1 MEIGDTGESRD
12 PWDTGVSWGHK
23 GHNGTHET
31 QGDTRDIRDTGDR
44 RDTGSPWD
52 TRNTGDTRDTGDT
65 KAHMGRR

>member
-31 QGDTRDIRDTGDR
+31 QGDTRDIRDTGD
-44 RDTGSPWD
+44 
-52 TRNTGDTRDTGDT
+52 T
-65 KAHMGRR
+65 KEHMGRR